1 MDQFRSRL
9 DRCARDRWH
18 HPDCLMPV
26 RGKGSISTATAYR
39 IEKDSR
45 LPSQK
50 SATFKPN
57 TDMTFAGLKSKSKSH
72 TGVGILWTA
81 LKSRDVVQVCPLPP
95 TMEN

>member
-1 MDQFRSRL
+1 
-9 DRCARDRWH
+9 
-18 HPDCLMPV
+18 MPV

-57 TDMTFAGLKSKSKSH
+57 TDKTFAGLKSKSKSH
-72 TGVGILWTA
+72 TGVEILWTA